1 MATRPDK
8 KQIIDEVWDDARV
21 ESFLYQQTPPGTNI
35 DPDFFVLWKAYQGMR
50 ENDFRR
56 FLRFFVAAGRNLDAR
71 NEWHETLAEMIGAHR
86 HAGPF
91 IEALVAAG
99 ATRPASTQVEQNA

>member
-8 KQIIDEVWDDARV
+8 KQIIDEVWDDDRV
-21 ESFLYQQTPPGTNI
+21 RSFLHREGP
-35 DPDFFVLWKAYQGMR
+35 DPRLDGDFFVLWKAYQSMR

-56 FLRFFVAAGRNLDAR
+56 FLHFFVEAGRDVDAR
-71 NEWHETLAEMIGAHR
+71 NEHGETLAEMILSHR

-91 IEALVAAG
+91 IDALVAAG
-99 ATRPASTQVEQNA
+99 ATPPVKSS